1 MTEVISLSTA
11 RNYGVRRCYLCNK
24 QGHEARNCKSSG
36 LRPGGQTKI
45 SNPVPRDHISDGCLV
60 QLPLVRATKEE
71 LESCIQDNQLMLAC
85 GKSVPVVS
93 SVCVQPLAENRMP
106 VVKGKVGNT
115 SVNVLRDTGCSGVV
129 VKKELVAEDQYIG
142 EYNHMV
148 LIDGTVRKVPVARI
162 YVDTP
167 YLTGIVEA
175 QCLPHA
181 INDLVI
187 GNVPGARAADDPS
200 HSEENDTNK
209 GSAEEPLKSSKD
221 AAPD

>member
-1 MTEVISLSTA
+1 
-11 RNYGVRRCYLCNK
+11 
-24 QGHEARNCKSSG
+24 
-36 LRPGGQTKI
+36 
-45 SNPVPRDHISDGCLV
+45 
-60 QLPLVRATKEE
+60 
-71 LESCIQDNQLMLAC
+71 
-85 GKSVPVVS
+85 
-93 SVCVQPLAENRMP
+93 MP
-106 VVKGKVGNT
+106 VVKDKVGNT

-181 INDLVI
+181 IHDLVI

-200 HSEENDTNK
+200 HSQETDTSKRSTVQRSNLNHPRMLLQIKVMYQKLVEAIK
-209 GSAEEPLKSSKD
+209 GSESVGADYLSLATE
-221 AAPD
+221 

>member
-1 MTEVISLSTA
+1 MV
-11 RNYGVRRCYLCNK
+11 
-24 QGHEARNCKSSG
+24 
-36 LRPGGQTKI
+36 
-45 SNPVPRDHISDGCLV
+45 
-60 QLPLVRATKEE
+60 
-71 LESCIQDNQLMLAC
+71 AC
-85 GKSVPVVS
+85 GKSVAVVS

-115 SVNVLRDTGCSGVV
+115 SVNVLRDTGCRGVV

-142 EYNHMV
+142 EYHHMV
-148 LIDGTVRKVPVARI
+148 LIDGTVRKVPVAN
-162 YVDTP
+162 TP

-181 INDLVI
+181 IYDLVI

-200 HSEENDTNK
+200 HSEETDTNK
-209 GSAEEPLKSSKD
+209 GSAEEPLKVPKD

>member
-1 MTEVISLSTA
+1 
-11 RNYGVRRCYLCNK
+11 
-24 QGHEARNCKSSG
+24 
-36 LRPGGQTKI
+36 
-45 SNPVPRDHISDGCLV
+45 
-60 QLPLVRATKEE
+60 
-71 LESCIQDNQLMLAC
+71 MLAC
-85 GKSVPVVS
+85 GKSVSVVS

-129 VKKELVAEDQYIG
+129 VKKELVAEDQYTG

-181 INDLVI
+181 IYDLVI

-200 HSEENDTNK
+200 HSVETDTSK
-209 GSAEEPLKSSKD
+209 RSAEEQLKLPKD